1 MLCVRSDGSVFS
13 HNGTSCPTGTTEY
26 SSGAGADTGAK
37 TADGKSI
44 PGTADR
50 RPVAVGFYSAGR
62 GGMGPGSS
70 VYQEAMDFEQLRVLN
85 PAGYRQ
91 IVNQLRDAGLISSRV
106 TSPTAIADV
115 YRTVLEASAQTV
127 EMGQPQTPQQLLE
140 QLSTGQAAVE
150 EADTGARA
158 GAGAGSYAG
167 PRSRVDLTNETTA
180 YTLLNTAARDMI
192 GRDLTEEEIRKYTRQ
207 LNRIEMQ
214 SGTTATQVGPGLTV
228 TTGGVDRGEVV
239 RQLISDNPEF
249 AGYQLNH
256 QIMDTILADIDEG
269 QAFLNEW
276 S

>member
-1 MLCVRSDGSVFS
+1 MLCVRSDGSIFS
-13 HNGTSCPTGTTEY
+13 HDGTSCPTGSTRYEV
-26 SSGAGADTGAK
+26 GAGAASGPK
-37 TADGKSI
+37 TADGRII
-44 PGTADR
+44 PGTADK
-50 RPVAVGFYSAGR
+50 RPIAASQYSAGR
-62 GGMGPGSS
+62 VVTAPSSS
-70 VYQEAMDFEQLRVLN
+70 VYEAMLDFEQLRVLN
-85 PAGYRQ
+85 PAGYRR
-91 IVNQLRDAGLISSRV
+91 IVDQLRNAGLISSRV

-127 EMGQPQTPQQLLE
+127 EMGQPQTPEDLLG

-150 EADTGARA
+150 ETGGGRV
-158 GAGAGSYAG
+158 GAAAYTG
-167 PRSRVDLTNETTA
+167 PVSTVDLANETTA

-192 GRDLTEEEIRKYTRQ
+192 GRDLTEDEVRKYTKQ
-207 LNRIEMQ
+207 LNQIEMQ
-214 SGTTATQVGPGLTV
+214 SARTATPQGPGMTV
-228 TTGGVDRGEVV
+228 YSGGVDRDEVV